1 MDTARCELAE
11 RRHIRTDP
19 GVCGGKPCIAGTRI
33 RVWDVHIWHDLRGM
47 TPEEI
52 VGEFPQLT
60 MADVHAALMYYHD
73 NRELLE
79 RQDRQAREL
88 VEQLASRYPSKLDP
102 RFGKDGSDDPV
113 SS

>member
-1 MDTARCELAE
+1 
-11 RRHIRTDP
+11 
-19 GVCGGKPCIAGTRI
+19 
-33 RVWDVHIWHDLRGM
+33 M

-60 MADVHAALMYYHD
+60 IADVHAALMYYHD

-88 VEQLASRYPSKLDP
+88 VDQLTSRYPSKLDP
-102 RFGKDGSDDPV
+102 RSGKDGSDDPL